1 MGFSLICSQHCYDSL
16 SRWFQWWGKVPVS
29 GCVYSLDF
37 YRSYILSSQESKRL
51 MAFRRGLRSAL
62 GEKLHKALCLLQV
75 LWYSSANI
83 TACLLRELWVFP
95 WRPGKN
101 QRQKLELSQQET
113 NQEATVIHFSCV
125 LWHFSEDTIKNPTRK
140 NEQLGTSSHSWKHL
154 ILPHNRGCRP
164 CCLQIRLLP
173 GFRFQ

>member
-1 MGFSLICSQHCYDSL
+1 MIHLAGGFNGEGKSQFLAVFTHWTSIGVTYCL
-16 SRWFQWWGKVPVS
+16 PKKANIWWH
-29 GCVYSLDF
+29 LEEDW
-37 YRSYILSSQESKRL
+37 
-51 MAFRRGLRSAL
+51 GLRSAP
-62 GEKLHKALCLLQV
+62 GEKLHKALCLLQI

-113 NQEATVIHFSCV
+113 NQEATVIHFICV